1 MGLKQLIQT
10 RLAASWRNSRRL
22 ASWPHSWV
30 PWSFPLSL
38 GSYVILRGML
48 PSFRGH
54 AHCCWDLSEIHE
66 KESSSRILFSLV
78 LSQSQETLG
87 REDLFLRNWAKF
99 IFEHFKWQ
107 NPVDSFA
114 EGLPLDL
121 FLVALFAYAGAI
133 RTGES
138 SYYWPGLFL
147 LQRLGEKCNW
157 HTGRTWRMKMS
168 ST

>member
-10 RLAASWRNSRRL
+10 HLAASWRNSRRL

-66 KESSSRILFSLV
+66 KESSSRTLFSLV

-87 REDLFLRNWAKF
+87 REDFFSQKLGKIHIWTLQVAESCWFLCR
-99 IFEHFKWQ
+99 
-107 NPVDSFA
+107 
-114 EGLPLDL
+114 
-121 FLVALFAYAGAI
+121 GA
-133 RTGES
+133 T
-138 SYYWPGLFL
+138 PGLV
-147 LQRLGEKCNW
+147 LGGIVCLC
-157 HTGRTWRMKMS
+157 RCY
-168 ST
+168 